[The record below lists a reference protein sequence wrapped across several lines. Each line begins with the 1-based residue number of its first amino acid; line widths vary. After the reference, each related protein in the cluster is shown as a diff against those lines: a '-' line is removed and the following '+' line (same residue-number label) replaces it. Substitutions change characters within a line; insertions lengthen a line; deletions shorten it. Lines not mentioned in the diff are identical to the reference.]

1 MPYYMHQWHYKEE
14 QVRRMMLED
23 TDRSE
28 IVRIAI
34 KGFGGE
40 LIAFFYSFG
49 PYDGVAISSFPNSE
63 TALAAVLAIS
73 GQGRISTVHTTVLV
87 EPEEGL
93 RAMKHARETIG
104 IGGGDG

>member
-1 MPYYMHQWHYKEE
+1 MPYYLHQWRYKEE
-14 QVRRMMLED
+14 QVRKMMAEG

-28 IVRIAI
+28 VVRLAI

-40 LIAFFYSFG
+40 LIAFFYCFG
-49 PYDGVAISSFPNSE
+49 QYDGVAISRFPDSE

-73 GQGRISTVHTTVLV
+73 GQGRISTVHTTVLI

-93 RAMKHARETIG
+93 RAMKHARDTIG
-104 IGGGDG
+104 LDRLDE